1 MAEVPVMPLSVTAT
15 ALFVGLVAAATATSP
30 AASPPLAVVH
40 ATVPPTGMMDTLHP
54 MSLNERYLKRF
65 PQLARVGDLIGL
77 PVLDLSSSTLGHV
90 RQVVRTSLG
99 EIEVIVGY
107 SRWWGWFGRP
117 VAVPLEVLGLEGRQ
131 LRSLDMSPR
140 EYAVAPTWHDRS
152 ATPLPPN
159 ATVRVA
165 LGRQ

>member
-1 MAEVPVMPLSVTAT
+1 MPSSVTAT
-15 ALFVGLVAAATATSP
+15 ALFVGLIAAAPATIP
-30 AASPPLAVVH
+30 AASRPLVV
-40 ATVPPTGMMDTLHP
+40 AQAMVPPTGMMDAQQP
-54 MSLNERYLKRF
+54 MPLNERYLKRF
-65 PQLARVGDLIGL
+65 PQPARIGDLIGL

-90 RQVVRTSLG
+90 RQVVRTRLG
-99 EIEVIVGY
+99 KIEFIVGY

-131 LRSLDMSPR
+131 LRSLDWSPR
-140 EYAVAPTWHDRS
+140 EYAVAPTWHDS
-152 ATPLPPN
+152 CATPLPPD